1 MTQTYLKHSSTP
13 IFSPVLFFFYMR
25 VNPENDDVN
34 MYGMLERG
42 PLWHTN
48 SLMSLT
54 ISNTAFGCASL
65 SAFSDILFS
74 SSDLV
79 LNHSATSLAVS
90 FELRVKTPAPLS
102 TTYGTFPFSC
112 DFNRKGVLYEPFQI
126 INVNNFDNLSFYD
139 LSRNHRII

>member
-1 MTQTYLKHSSTP
+1 
-13 IFSPVLFFFYMR
+13 MR
-25 VNPENDDVN
+25 VNPEKDDVN

-42 PLWHTN
+42 PRWHTN

-65 SAFSDILFS
+65 SAFSDILSS

-79 LNHSATSLAVS
+79 LNHSATNRAVS
-90 FELRVKTPAPLS
+90 FELRVKTPAPFS

-112 DFNRKGVLYEPFQI
+112 DLRKEYSKSQF
-126 INVNNFDNLSFYD
+126 
-139 LSRNHRII
+139 